1 MQQAQNAEL
10 QNSITQLKAKMEE
23 MQASFEQKM
32 QQEKN
37 HQEQLHESIR
47 FAEGQVVK
55 WEDKCLKAYEKLKI
69 LEEKHQQFQT
79 LFSSLGNVMGV
90 KSNLSTLT
98 SISAPTSFKE
108 TMHFVEL
115 PKVKEEVIQ
124 EQRTL
129 SSEPSLFEMEQKPRK
144 NIRQNLFD

>member
-1 MQQAQNAEL
+1 MSKSLRKIKDFGRKTSAVPNSFL
-10 QNSITQLKAKMEE
+10 QL
-23 MQASFEQKM
+23 
-32 QQEKN
+32 
-37 HQEQLHESIR
+37 R
-47 FAEGQVVK
+47 
-55 WEDKCLKAYEKLKI
+55 
-69 LEEKHQQFQT
+69 
-79 LFSSLGNVMGV
+79 NVMGV